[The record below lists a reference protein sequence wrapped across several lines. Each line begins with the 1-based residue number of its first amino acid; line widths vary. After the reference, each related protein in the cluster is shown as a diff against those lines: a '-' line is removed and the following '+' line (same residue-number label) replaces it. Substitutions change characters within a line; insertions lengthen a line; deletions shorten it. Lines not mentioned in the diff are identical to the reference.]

1 MPTYELSENITKA
14 LKESGL
20 KSVSNPPSQ
29 SDSLWDCHGNW
40 ILKHKACEKIAA
52 DKGIT
57 FDEPI
62 IIESNAEKNIA
73 VVVVTGYLGDR
84 MEWSFGEAT
93 PKNSKNSYP
102 YAMAEKRA
110 KDRVI
115 LKLIGLHG
123 DVYSES
129 ESDDFVQNAKTTK
142 KEEKVDTSVWQKVG
156 KKAGIEAR
164 NELNNYYATYY
175 GSQNPKKKKEAF
187 DEATRI
193 YKWANKHELVIIS
206 DMYLNLFKKE
216 LEKSA

>member
-84 MEWSFGEAT
+84 MEWS
-93 PKNSKNSYP
+93 YP

-129 ESDDFVQNAKTTK
+129 EADDFVQTTKTKK

>member
-1 MPTYELSENITKA
+1 M
-14 LKESGL
+14 
-20 KSVSNPPSQ
+20 
-29 SDSLWDCHGNW
+29 
-40 ILKHKACEKIAA
+40 
-52 DKGIT
+52 
-57 FDEPI
+57 
-62 IIESNAEKNIA
+62 IESNAEKNIA

-93 PKNSKNSYP
+93 PKNSKNAYP

-129 ESDDFVQNAKTTK
+129 EADDFVQNAKTIK
-142 KEEKVDTSVWQKVG
+142 KEEKIDTSVWRKVG
-156 KKAGIEAR
+156 KKAGIEAK